1 MHPSASSLP
10 ESWVHSLWAELRAN
24 YGARWDRTFP
34 VPPCPPDTDPAQHAQ
49 GHVKGIQAVWAKRLG
64 HLQANPKAIRFAL
77 DNLPDEPPTLPEFIA
92 LCNRRPD
99 PKPAALPA
107 PEVNKAAASAALA
120 KAAKATQHVGDHLT
134 PIRALMAREL
144 AGPDHRLTKF
154 QREFWRKAMRQE
166 ILSRHGIDT
175 LQPFDLAAL
184 RS

>member
-34 VPPCPPDTDPAQHAQ
+34 VPPCPPDADPAQHAQ

-99 PKPAALPA
+99 PRSAALPA
-107 PEVNKAAASAALA
+107 PKPDPVKAAQVLA
-120 KAAKATQHVGDHLT
+120 QCRDVFARKGDHLDT
-134 PIRALMAREL
+134 LREL
-144 AGPDHRLTKF
+144 AESDARDGTFRGRKVTLA
-154 QREFWRKAMRQE
+154 QRQTYRQ
-166 ILSRHGIDT
+166 
-175 LQPFDLAAL
+175 AL
-184 RS
+184 GMDRAERA